1 MAVLMTEPEGFGS
14 GLDHGIIERIRCLL
28 ASQGYASG
36 TVEHYLIYLRHFQA
50 WMESHGNQI
59 EDTSSA
65 SVHEYLA
72 DISHHGQEK
81 IALPRHCPNGK
92 AALSHL
98 LSILGKTDK
107 DPKASPI
114 NEGLKAFVEHMES
127 TCGLAS
133 ATRLYRL
140 RYTAEFLS
148 YLSERNGSY
157 LTAISPQDVEGWMTK
172 RVQGLKPGSANVV
185 AGSLRSYLQYRK
197 LRGITDG
204 CSSSVVPTVP
214 HWRLTSIPRHL
225 DETRLGK
232 LLASF
237 DQSAAGLRDLA
248 MALLMSE
255 MGLRASEVAHL
266 ALGDIDWRRAT
277 LTVRGLKACRDRILP
292 LAQRSGQSIAAYLKN
307 GRLPTDARALFVRH
321 SVPKGIPLSA
331 ELVRCAM
338 RRAYARAGFPKE
350 WTGTHLLRH
359 TAATRMQQCSASL
372 KEVADVLGHRSID
385 TTIIYTKVDIPAL
398 RSVALPWPE
407 AF

>member
-1 MAVLMTEPEGFGS
+1 MAVLMTDPVGS
-14 GLDHGIIERIRCLL
+14 GSELGIIERIRCLL
-28 ASQGYASG
+28 TSRGYASG
-36 TVEHYLIYLRHFQA
+36 TVEHYLITLRHFQV
-50 WMESHGNQI
+50 WMESHGNQV
-59 EDTSSA
+59 DDASSA
-65 SVHEYLA
+65 YVLEYLA
-72 DISHHGQEK
+72 STSRHGKEK
-81 IALPRHCPNGK
+81 TGLPRHCPNEK
-92 AALSHL
+92 AALNHL
-98 LSILGKTDK
+98 LSILGKIDN
-107 DPKASPI
+107 DPTASPI
-114 NEGLKAFVEHMES
+114 DEGLKAFVEHMES
-127 TCGLAS
+127 TCGLAP

-148 YLSERNGSY
+148 YLSERNGSS
-157 LTAISPQDVEGWMTK
+157 LTAISPQDVEEWMTK

-197 LRGITDG
+197 LCGITDG
-204 CSSSVVPTVP
+204 CPSSVVPTVP

-225 DETRLGK
+225 DEARLGK
-232 LLASF
+232 LLGCF

-248 MALLMSE
+248 MLLLMSE
-255 MGLRASEVAHL
+255 MGLRASEVAQL
-266 ALGDIDWRRAT
+266 ALGDIDWRGAT

-292 LAQRSGQSIAAYLKN
+292 LAHRSGQSIAAYLKS
-307 GRLPTDARALFVRH
+307 GRLPTNARALFVRH

-359 TAATRMQQCSASL
+359 TAATRMQQGGASL

>member
-1 MAVLMTEPEGFGS
+1 MAVLITDPKGS
-14 GLDHGIIERIRCLL
+14 GSELGIIERIQCLL
-28 ASQGYASG
+28 TWRGYASG
-36 TVEHYLIYLRHFQA
+36 TVEHYLIALRHFQA

-59 EDTSSA
+59 EDASSA
-65 SVHEYLA
+65 SVLEYLA
-72 DISHHGQEK
+72 STSRHGKEK
-81 IALPRHCPNGK
+81 AGLPRHCPNEK
-92 AALSHL
+92 AALNHL
-98 LSILGKTDK
+98 LSILGKIDK
-107 DPKASPI
+107 DPTASPI
-114 NEGLKAFVEHMES
+114 AEGLKAFVEHMES
-127 TCGLAS
+127 TCGLAP

-148 YLSERNGSY
+148 YLSERNGSSP
-157 LTAISPQDVEGWMTK
+157 TSISPQDVEEWMTR

-204 CSSSVVPTVP
+204 CPSSVVPTVP
-214 HWRLTSIPRHL
+214 HWRLSSIPRHL
-225 DETRLGK
+225 DEARLRK
-232 LLASF
+232 LLGSF
-237 DQSAAGLRDLA
+237 DQSATGLRDLA
-248 MALLMSE
+248 MAHLMSE

-266 ALGDIDWRRAT
+266 ALSDIDWRGAT

-292 LAQRSGQSIAAYLKN
+292 LAQRSGQSIAAYLKS
-307 GRLPTDARALFVRH
+307 GRLPTDARTLFVRH
-321 SVPKGIPLSA
+321 SIPKGIPLSA

-338 RRAYARAGFPKE
+338 RRAFARAGFPKQ

-359 TAATRMQQCSASL
+359 TAATRMQQGGASL